1 MNVKKYK
8 KIKNKLYE
16 SKAMGKIDKNN
27 KILQFN
33 IKLKEAISRLKN
45 FLFINNFG
53 LKIFIG
59 TVIININRKK
69 LNIICKNSIIFT

>member
-1 MNVKKYK
+1 M
-8 KIKNKLYE
+8 
-16 SKAMGKIDKNN
+16 DKNN

-33 IKLKEAISRLKN
+33 IKLKEAISRLEN

-53 LKIFIG
+53 LKILIG
-59 TVIININRKK
+59 TVIINKNRKK

>member
-1 MNVKKYK
+1 
-8 KIKNKLYE
+8 
-16 SKAMGKIDKNN
+16 MGKIDKNN

-33 IKLKEAISRLKN
+33 IKLKEAISRLEN

-53 LKIFIG
+53 LIILIG
-59 TVIININRKK
+59 TVIIKKNRKK

>member
-1 MNVKKYK
+1 
-8 KIKNKLYE
+8 
-16 SKAMGKIDKNN
+16 MGKMDKNN

-33 IKLKEAISRLKN
+33 IKLKEAISRLEN

-53 LKIFIG
+53 LKILIG
-59 TVIININRKK
+59 TVIINKNRKR

>member
-1 MNVKKYK
+1 
-8 KIKNKLYE
+8 
-16 SKAMGKIDKNN
+16 MGKIDKNN

-33 IKLKEAISRLKN
+33 IKLKETISRLEN

-53 LKIFIG
+53 LKILIG
-59 TVIININRKK
+59 TVIIKKNRKK

>member
-1 MNVKKYK
+1 
-8 KIKNKLYE
+8 
-16 SKAMGKIDKNN
+16 MGKIDKNN

-33 IKLKEAISRLKN
+33 IKLKEAISRLEN

-53 LKIFIG
+53 LKMLIG
-59 TVIININRKK
+59 TVIIKENRKK

>member
-1 MNVKKYK
+1 
-8 KIKNKLYE
+8 
-16 SKAMGKIDKNN
+16 MGKIDKNN

-33 IKLKEAISRLKN
+33 IKLKEAISRLEN

-53 LKIFIG
+53 LKILIG
-59 TVIININRKK
+59 TVIIKKNRKK

>member
-1 MNVKKYK
+1 
-8 KIKNKLYE
+8 
-16 SKAMGKIDKNN
+16 MGKMDKNN

-33 IKLKEAISRLKN
+33 IKLKEAISRLEN

-53 LKIFIG
+53 LKILIG
-59 TVIININRKK
+59 TVIIKKNRKK